1 MTEGRDVAQDVARY
15 WRHPGLPGVDLLR
28 ARFVRHRYGRHTHEE
43 YAIGVIESGVEEW
56 NYRGATHRAGPGGMV
71 FVSPGEVHDG
81 HAGVPEGWA
90 YRMLY
95 PPVDLVTDVAAELG
109 RRTGTPRFPDDAVY
123 DPASARALRAA
134 HQAAESGDAL
144 AASSL
149 TRAAI
154 AILLRRHAVPRPAD
168 SSGGEPRHE
177 PAVVGAARE
186 ILHERLV
193 DPPSLQALA
202 AEVGTAPFAL
212 LRAFR
217 AATGLP
223 PHTYLNQER
232 VRRARALL
240 DGGTSPAEVA
250 ARTGFAD
257 QAHLTRHFKRI
268 VGVPP
273 GSYRAAR
280 TFKTERGAAA

>member
-1 MTEGRDVAQDVARY
+1 MAEARDVAWY

-28 ARFVRHRYGRHTHEE
+28 ARFVRHRYGRHTHDG
-43 YAIGVIESGVEEW
+43 YAIGVIEAGVEEW
-56 NYRGATHRAGPGGMV
+56 HYRGSTHRAGPGGMV
-71 FVSPGEVHDG
+71 FVGPGEVHDG

-109 RRTGTPRFPDDAVY
+109 RRNGTPRFPDDAVY
-123 DPASARALRAA
+123 DPASARAFRAA
-134 HQAAESGDAL
+134 HRAAESGDVL
-144 AASSL
+144 ATSSL
-149 TRAAI
+149 TRIAI
-154 AILLRRHAVPRPAD
+154 ATLLRRHAVPRPMDPAD
-168 SSGGEPRHE
+168 STRRL
-177 PAVVGAARE
+177 PAAVTAARE
-186 ILHERLV
+186 ILHERLA
-193 DPPSLQALA
+193 DPPSLHDLA
-202 AEVGTAPFAL
+202 AEVGTAPFVL

-240 DGGTSPAEVA
+240 DGGTPPAEVA
-250 ARTGFAD
+250 ARIGFAD

-273 GSYRAAR
+273 GAYRTAR
-280 TFKTERGAAA
+280 TFKTDGEAAS